1 MHIME
6 ETKKGGGVAEPPTLF
21 RLVVTVLLP
30 FGLGFFLSYLYR
42 TVTAVIAPNLIAEV
56 GLVATDL
63 GLLASAYFLTYAA
76 MQLPLGLGLDRFGPR
91 RMQAGLI
98 LISALGAL
106 CFALATSRDG
116 LALARALIGVG
127 VCGGLMASLKAITLW
142 FPQARW
148 PLINGIFMTMGGMG
162 ALVATEPVELLL
174 HGMTWRQLFFG
185 LAALSVV
192 TSATIFFVVPEK
204 ERSAPATGLR
214 QQLDGLIHIYKDAFF
229 WRIAPLAFLTMGP
242 GMAIQGLWAGPWLR
256 DVALLERADV
266 ARELFI
272 LASALTAGFFVNGLF
287 ADLMSRVGVS
297 LLMSMRIGLGAVL
310 CINGV
315 IAFQLFPQSSLPW
328 ILFGLIG
335 NAAAFAFPILSGH
348 FPPEYSGR
356 SNTALNVFVFGSAFL
371 AQFAVGWILDFW
383 QPIGG
388 HYPPEGYKA
397 AFGAILA
404 LQVLALLWSLV
415 PVRR

>member
-1 MHIME
+1 ME
-6 ETKKGGGVAEPPTLF
+6 ETSKAGRLAEPPALL
-21 RLVVTVLLP
+21 RLVATVLLP

-56 GLVATDL
+56 GLAATDL
-63 GLLASAYFLTYAA
+63 GFLASAYFLTYSL

-98 LISALGAL
+98 LISAVGAM
-106 CFALATSRDG
+106 CFALATTRDG

-174 HGMTWRQLFFG
+174 HDITWRQLFFG
-185 LAALSVV
+185 LAALSVI

-204 ERSAPATGLR
+204 PGTAPAAGFR
-214 QQLDGLIHIYKDAFF
+214 QQLDGLIHIYRDPMF
-229 WRIAPLAFLTMGP
+229 WRIAPLAFITMGP
-242 GMAIQGLWAGPWLR
+242 GMAVQGLWAGPWLR
-256 DVALLERADV
+256 DVAMLDRADV
-266 ARELFI
+266 ARELFF
-272 LASALTAGFFVNGLF
+272 LAAALTAGFFVNGLF
-287 ADLMSRVGVS
+287 AEVMGRLGVALINSMRVGLAA
-297 LLMSMRIGLGAVL
+297 LLCVNA
-310 CINGV
+310 V

-335 NAAAFAFPILSGH
+335 NAAAFAFPILSGY

-356 SNTALNVFVFGSAFL
+356 SNTALNVFVFGCAFL
-371 AQFAVGWILDFW
+371 AQFAIGWILDFW
-383 QPIGG
+383 QPVAG
-388 HYPPEGYKA
+388 HYPPEGYRA
-397 AFGAILA
+397 AFGLLLG